1 MVELLAKLGR
11 FNSVV
16 IFTIIAAAA
25 SIAVTIIAITT
36 LNNHGFNVRFELAI
50 ILATLVPLVVAPP
63 IFWFL
68 VSLVL
73 RMYEAEEELRNPA
86 SSDSLTGLLSRHAFF
101 SSANNYVSLAIR
113 QQTVFSV
120 MIVDLDHFKLVND
133 KYGQSAGDAVLKHFA
148 NVISSVARG
157 SDITGRLGGE
167 EFAMVLP
174 STSTREAIEFS
185 DRLHHAINNAVLKH
199 NDSIIKYTAS
209 VGLTSFE
216 PGASVSIDEL
226 LARADLALYQAKREG
241 RNKTSTFNPAIKQV
255 ATA

>member
-1 MVELLAKLGR
+1 MVKLLAKLGR
-11 FNSVV
+11 FNTVA

-25 SIAVTIIAITT
+25 SIAVTIIAIAI
-36 LNNHGFNVRFELAI
+36 LNSHGFDIRFELAI
-50 ILATLVPLVVAPP
+50 ILAVLVPLVVAPP
-63 IFWFL
+63 ICWFL
-68 VSLVL
+68 VSLIL
-73 RMYEAEEELRNPA
+73 HMYQAEEALRNPA
-86 SSDSLTGLLSRHAFF
+86 SNDSLTGLLSRHAFF
-101 SSANNYVSLAIR
+101 SSANNYVSLATR
-113 QQTVFSV
+113 EKTVFSV
-120 MIVDLDHFKLVND
+120 MIIDLDHFKLVND

-185 DRLHHAINNAVLKH
+185 DRLHHAINKAVLKH
-199 NDSIIKYTAS
+199 NDSVIKYTAS
-209 VGLTSFE
+209 IGLTSFE
-216 PGASVSIDEL
+216 PSTSVSIDEL

-241 RNKTSTFNPAIKQV
+241 CNQTSTFNPAIKQV